1 MPIHD
6 QSYRRY
12 TGDRA
17 PQGRAWA
24 VIAISGIKQMLA
36 KKKFLALLVL
46 SWLPFVVRAVQMYVS
61 ANFAQTADFL
71 APSPSTF
78 RSFLDFQEVFV
89 FFITIFTGAG
99 LIANDMRANAL
110 QIYLAKPMSRFE
122 YIAGKF
128 AVLAFFLLLV
138 TWLPATMLLVT
149 QIVFAGNLTFL
160 AANLYLIPA
169 ILVATLIEAIV
180 LSMVMLALS
189 SLSKSARFVGI
200 MYAGALFFTQGLY
213 GVVFVVTRSSGF
225 TWISPAAT
233 LQNLHDVT
241 LDPGSLA
248 IYLHRCASLNS
259 EPSYLGLDNQGRYGY
274 LLTFACHVRAVTVN
288 RS

>member
-12 TGDRA
+12 KGDRA
-17 PQGRAWA
+17 PQGRAWT
-24 VIAISGIKQMLA
+24 VIATAGIRQMLA

-46 SWLPFVVRAVQMYVS
+46 AWLPFVVRSVQMYLA
-61 ANFAQTADFL
+61 ANFSQL
-71 APSPSTF
+71 SVIAPSAATF
-78 RSFLDFQEVFV
+78 RQFLDFQEAFV

-138 TWLPATMLLVT
+138 TWLPATMLLVI
-149 QIVFAGNLTFL
+149 QIVFAGNLQFIS
-160 AANLYLIPA
+160 ANLYLIPA
-169 ILVATLIEAIV
+169 ILVATGIETVV

-213 GVVFVVTRSSGF
+213 GVVFVVTRRHAVHLDLAGRH
-225 TWISPAAT
+225 PAAPGRRRSSACRRAT
-233 LQNLHDVT
+233 TRPAGVSVLALAVVVGLAAFVLERRVRGVEVVT
-241 LDPGSLA
+241 
-248 IYLHRCASLNS
+248 
-259 EPSYLGLDNQGRYGY
+259 
-274 LLTFACHVRAVTVN
+274 
-288 RS
+288 

>member
-12 TGDRA
+12 HGDRS
-17 PQGRAWA
+17 PQGRAWT
-24 VIAISGIKQMLA
+24 VIAASGIRQMLA

-46 SWLPFVVRAVQMYVS
+46 AWLPFVVRSVQMYLA
-61 ANFAQTADFL
+61 ANFSQL
-71 APSPSTF
+71 SIIAPSASTF
-78 RSFLDFQEVFV
+78 RQFLDFQEVFV

-138 TWLPATMLLVT
+138 TWLPATMLLII
-149 QIVFAGNLTFL
+149 QIVFAGNLQFIS
-160 AANLYLIPA
+160 ANLYLIPA
-169 ILVATLIEAIV
+169 ILVATGIETMV
-180 LSMVMLALS
+180 LTMVMLALS

-200 MYAGALFFTQGLY
+200 LYAGALFFTQGLY
-213 GVVFVVTRSSGF
+213 GVVFLVTHSTRF

-233 LQNLHDVT
+233 LQHLIDVIFRVPPRFET
-241 LDPGSLA
+241 PALVSVLA
-248 IYLHRCASLNS
+248 VLVIVALSALVLER
-259 EPSYLGLDNQGRYGY
+259 R
-274 LLTFACHVRAVTVN
+274 VRGVEVVT
-288 RS
+288 

>member
-12 TGDRA
+12 KGERA
-17 PQGRAWA
+17 PQGRAWT
-24 VIAISGIKQMLA
+24 VIATSGIRQMLA

-46 SWLPFVVRAVQMYVS
+46 AWLPFVVRSVQMYLA
-61 ANFAQTADFL
+61 ANFAQL
-71 APSPSTF
+71 SVIAPSAATF
-78 RSFLDFQEVFV
+78 RQFLDFQEAFV

-138 TWLPATMLLVT
+138 TWLPATMLLVV
-149 QIVFAGNLTFL
+149 QIVFAGNLQFIS
-160 AANLYLIPA
+160 ANLYLIPA
-169 ILVATLIEAIV
+169 ILVATGMETLV

-213 GVVFVVTRSSGF
+213 GVVFVVTRDTGF
-225 TWISPAAT
+225 TWIAPAAT
-233 LQNLHDVT
+233 LQNLHDVIFRVPQRYDT
-241 LDPGSLA
+241 PGWVSMVALA
-248 IYLHRCASLNS
+248 VLV
-259 EPSYLGLDNQGRYGY
+259 GLSAFVLERR
-274 LLTFACHVRAVTVN
+274 VRGVEVVT
-288 RS
+288 